1 MTLILAAVLVTD
13 PLSIPVIGASLLLIV
28 IAIGSSRV
36 LGLGVGS
43 RIGWASARA
52 AIQLV
57 AVGFLLSFI
66 LGSALGIGLAWGW
79 IGIMIGIT
87 VWTVMRRSD
96 ARIPGLSLAAGLAVT
111 GSVGTSLAIA
121 FGFGVF
127 ETTPINLIVVAG
139 ITIGNALPSTV
150 LAVDQVQKNATS
162 SVGQIEAMLA
172 LGFTRADIGR
182 QMAPASARSAL
193 IPQVERTKVVGL
205 IALPGA
211 MVGLLI
217 AGTDPIEAVIIQLLV
232 MYLVLGTVAISVLAV
247 VATTTRQSVTRDLRV
262 AEWVLPADTDS
273 PTG

>member
-1 MTLILAAVLVTD
+1 
-13 PLSIPVIGASLLLIV
+13 
-28 IAIGSSRV
+28 
-36 LGLGVGS
+36 
-43 RIGWASARA
+43 
-52 AIQLV
+52 
-57 AVGFLLSFI
+57 
-66 LGSALGIGLAWGW
+66 
-79 IGIMIGIT
+79 
-87 VWTVMRRSD
+87 MRQ
-96 ARIPGLSLAAGLAVT
+96 IPGLALAAGLAVT

-121 FGFGVF
+121 FGFGLF

-247 VATTTRQSVTRDLRV
+247 VATTTRQSVTGDLRV
-262 AEWVLPADTDS
+262 ADWVLPTGTDS
-273 PTG
+273 AAG